1 MNVFR
6 MSSDGDAVPA
16 SQASRPKP
24 RWRWLKRAVV
34 WAGALVLLSV
44 LQVASLRFI
53 NPPFSSFMA
62 IRMFEAWGKG
72 DFGFRLKHEWVSL
85 SNMSAAVPLA
95 MIASEDQK
103 FADHGGFDI
112 EAIEKAQ
119 ARNARGKKIRGG
131 STITQQTA
139 KNLFLWGGRNY
150 VRKGLEAW
158 YTVLMEVLLPK
169 ARIIELYANFAEFGD
184 GIYGVQAASRTFY
197 GVDAKR
203 LSPSQAARLAAVLPA
218 PRRYKVSK
226 PGPYEQRRARAI
238 ERQMRLIGG
247 PGYLQK
253 IEE

>member
-6 MSSDGDAVPA
+6 MSSDGDDSGS
-16 SQASRPKP
+16 SQAKTPHK
-24 RWRWLKRAVV
+24 RWRWFKRLLLLL
-34 WAGALVLLSV
+34 GAALLFSV
-44 LQVASLRFI
+44 LQVAALRFI

-62 IRMFEAWGKG
+62 IRALEAWSQG
-72 DFGFRLKHEWVSL
+72 DFGFRLKHKWVSR
-85 SNMSAAVPLA
+85 SQMSTAVPLA

-103 FADHGGFDI
+103 FADHNGFDL

-131 STITQQTA
+131 STISQQTA
-139 KNLFLWGGRNY
+139 KNMFLWSGRNY

-158 YTVLMEVLLPK
+158 YTVLMEAMLPK

-184 GIYGVQAASRTFY
+184 GIYGVQAAARSFY

-203 LSPSQAARLAAVLPA
+203 LSPSQAARLAAVLPS
-218 PRRYKVSK
+218 PRKYSVVR
-226 PGPYEQRRARAI
+226 PGPYVQRRARAI

-247 PGYLQK
+247 PAYIHK
-253 IEE
+253 IED

>member
-1 MNVFR
+1 
-6 MSSDGDAVPA
+6 MSSNGDDVPQ
-16 SQASRPKP
+16 SQAANSRKTRKSRP
-24 RWRWLKRAVV
+24 WFKRLVTLALAAV
-34 WAGALVLLSV
+34 LFSV

-62 IRMFEAWGKG
+62 IRMIEAWTSG
-72 DFGFRLKHEWVSL
+72 DFSFRLKHEWVGRSQ
-85 SNMSAAVPLA
+85 MSAAIPLA

-103 FADHGGFDI
+103 FADHGGFDL

-203 LSPSQAARLAAVLPA
+203 VSVSQAARLAAVLPS
-218 PRRYKVSK
+218 PRRYSVSK
-226 PGPYEQRRARAI
+226 PGPYVQRRARAI
-238 ERQMRLIGG
+238 ERQMRMIGG
-247 PGYLQK
+247 QGYLHK
-253 IEE
+253 IED

>member
-1 MNVFR
+1 MNAFR
-6 MSSDGDAVPA
+6 LSSNGDAVHASQGNPA
-16 SQASRPKP
+16 SKRV
-24 RWRWLKRAVV
+24 RWLKRLLL
-34 WAGALVLLSV
+34 WCGAALLFSV

-62 IRMFEAWGKG
+62 IRMLEAWGSG
-72 DFGFRLKHEWVSL
+72 DFGFRLKHQWVDRSQ
-85 SNMSAAVPLA
+85 MSASVPLA

-103 FADHGGFDI
+103 FADHGGFDF

-119 ARNARGKKIRGG
+119 TRNARGKKVRGG
-131 STITQQTA
+131 STISQQTA

-150 VRKGLEAW
+150 LRKGLEAW
-158 YTVLMEVLLPK
+158 YTVLMEALLPK

-184 GIYGVQAASRTFY
+184 GIYGVQAAARSFY

-203 LSPSQAARLAAVLPA
+203 LGPAQAARLAAVLPS
-218 PRRYKVSK
+218 PRRYSVAR
-226 PGPYEQRRARAI
+226 PGPYVQRRARAI

-247 PGYLQK
+247 QGYLHK